1 MKKIFNIPLCA
12 ALAAMPFAFIPYMK
26 EYVFCGSGAVFT
38 DNLFAGLVSLGNTV
52 SPLICVML
60 GSNLSRGFSSSADIS
75 KYFLNSLHIAMILL
89 GKLVI
94 VPLVGFGIIWFCYH
108 YNLIDR
114 IFSVIVFIIYA
125 SPTALQVLMIC
136 TVHKNQVDN
145 LSEEVKK
152 EPILAEIIQ
161 SCFELNPDDRLNI
174 EQIMSKLNELASP
187 PPSHLVQKAQKH
199 HSSTHPFGQIR
210 LVNSSPR
217 KPAMEG
223 AKMRKKERLH
233 SVNK

>member
-145 LSEEVKK
+145 LCKVLFVMYAVAAL
-152 EPILAEIIQ
+152 PLMIWTIVVLIT
-161 SCFELNPDDRLNI
+161 FY
-174 EQIMSKLNELASP
+174 
-187 PPSHLVQKAQKH
+187 
-199 HSSTHPFGQIR
+199 G
-210 LVNSSPR
+210 
-217 KPAMEG
+217 
-223 AKMRKKERLH
+223 
-233 SVNK
+233 

>member
-1 MKKIFNIPLCA
+1 MSTLTKEQAFDLIIQICHAMKYIHTDKNLIHRDLKPENMLILGGKI
-12 ALAAMPFAFIPYMK
+12 K
-26 EYVFCGSGAVFT
+26 
-38 DNLFAGLVSLGNTV
+38 
-52 SPLICVML
+52 ICDFGIAKLKV
-60 GSNLSRGFSSSADIS
+60 NDKTTLSRIIGSPSYMAPEL
-75 KYFLNSLHIAMILL
+75 LNEED
-89 GKLVI
+89 K
-94 VPLVGFGIIWFCYH
+94 
-108 YNLIDR
+108 
-114 IFSVIVFIIYA
+114 
-125 SPTALQVLMIC
+125 
-136 TVHKNQVDN
+136 VDN
-145 LSEEVKK
+145 KIDIWAIGVIMHQMFSRGVHPFGEIKTKITANARKGKFLLSDEVKK

-174 EQIMSKLNELASP
+174 EQILSKLNELASP